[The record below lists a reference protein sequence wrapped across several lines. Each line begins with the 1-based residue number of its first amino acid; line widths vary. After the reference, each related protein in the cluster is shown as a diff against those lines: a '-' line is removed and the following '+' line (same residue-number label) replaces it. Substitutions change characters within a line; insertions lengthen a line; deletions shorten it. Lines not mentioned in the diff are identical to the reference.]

1 MERYRIFAA
10 MPLCLFLKKLPPV
23 KEEKPGG
30 NTPKERRLSQNF
42 TATTGQKQIDPQR
55 ERAPGCFILEKRSHL
70 LSRHL
75 DAHHGPAQSEF
86 TLFFVRPPAKQVLL
100 C

>member
-30 NTPKERRLSQNF
+30 DIP
-42 TATTGQKQIDPQR
+42 R
-55 ERAPGCFILEKRSHL
+55 EKA
-70 LSRHL
+70 
-75 DAHHGPAQSEF
+75 
-86 TLFFVRPPAKQVLL
+86 
-100 C
+100 